1 MASPD
6 LNTPDHTPGYRA
18 LLRNREFAG
27 LYAGF
32 TLTVAASTL
41 SGFALGTLVDRS
53 TGSPFLTAV
62 SMYGATFATVLGATT
77 LMSVADGSRPR
88 RTLVALQAVAPSRA
102 PARRRSPA
110 CRSPPASPCSSCSAS
125 SSPSTPGRAWAC
137 SRRPCPPPRTSRP
150 AR

>member
-1 MASPD
+1 MPYDNATNAPD
-6 LNTPDHTPGYRA
+6 PAPTPGYRA
-18 LLRNREFAG
+18 LLGNREFAG

-77 LMSVADGSRPR
+77 LMSVADGDRP
-88 RTLVALQAVAPSRA
+88 AAPSSRSSSSRWRA
-102 PARRRSPA
+102 PAHRRSPG
-110 CRSPPASPCSSCSAS
+110 CCWPPASACSCCSAS
-125 SSPSTPGRAWAC
+125 SSP
-137 SRRPCPPPRTSRP
+137 
-150 AR
+150 